1 MKKEEL
7 LKRFD
12 EVSEAAGSDRKA
24 AAIVGI
30 TSSALS
36 QIRSGT
42 YGANE
47 HKQLAI
53 LERYFAV
60 KDAAAGSFKEI
71 EYAPISTSY
80 KIYTTIQRCHIKG
93 GFAIATGDAGVGKT
107 KAIQQYRKDNEINTI
122 VITANPAAKSAKAV
136 LKLLALRLGVPVSQA
151 TDDMWFSIVAKL
163 HDGMVVIVDEA
174 QLLTFQAIETLRSI
188 ADYFDSYGQTLG
200 VALIGNNGIRERIE
214 GKTREI
220 YRQVNNRAWQRPFIQ
235 TTDVRIEDIAMLFP
249 ILEPDSSEVKFLH
262 KIAQSVEGVR
272 GAVRLFTNAYENE
285 RYDLAG
291 LAEMAKA
298 MSIDLKGVDLKNV

>member
-1 MKKEEL
+1 MSKEEL

-12 EVSEAAGSDRKA
+12 ELVTEVGSQNKA
-24 AAIVGI
+24 AELVGVSASAI
-30 TSSALS
+30 S
-36 QIRSGT
+36 QIKSGT

-47 HKQLAI
+47 QRQLFK
-53 LERYFAV
+53 LEKYFAV
-60 KDAAAGSFKEI
+60 KDAAVGSFKEI

-107 KAIQQYRKDNEINTI
+107 KAIQQYRKDNEVNTI

-136 LKLLALRLGVPVSQA
+136 LKLLALRLGVPVSQP
-151 TDDMWFSIVAKL
+151 TDDMWFSIVSKL

-188 ADYFDSYGQTLG
+188 ADYFDSYDQTLG

-235 TTDVRIEDIAMLFP
+235 TTDVKQDDIVMLFP
-249 ILEPDSSEVKFLH
+249 MLAPGSSEIKFLH
-262 KIAQSVEGVR
+262 KVAQSAEGVR

-285 RYDLAG
+285 HYDLAG

>member
-1 MKKEEL
+1 MSKEEL

-12 EVSEAAGSDRKA
+12 ELVAEVGSQNKA
-24 AAIVGI
+24 AELVGASASAI
-30 TSSALS
+30 S
-36 QIRSGT
+36 QIKSGT

-47 HKQLAI
+47 QRQLFK
-53 LERYFAV
+53 LEKYFAV
-60 KDAAAGSFKEI
+60 KDAAVGSFKEI

-107 KAIQQYRKDNEINTI
+107 KAIQQYRKDNEVNTI

-136 LKLLALRLGVPVSQA
+136 LKLLALRLGVPVSQP
-151 TDDMWFSIVAKL
+151 TDDMWFSIVSKL

-188 ADYFDSYGQTLG
+188 ADYFDSYDQTLG

-235 TTDVRIEDIAMLFP
+235 TTDVKQDDIVMLFP
-249 ILEPDSSEVKFLH
+249 MLAPGSSEIKFLH
-262 KIAQSVEGVR
+262 KVAQSVEGVR

-285 RYDLAG
+285 HYDLAG